1 MKKTTII
8 TLFMAFMSMNV
19 MSQSYMTWLLEE
31 QNWGDQE
38 AIVNMFDKWHK
49 DYNVTYKSGAFEL
62 IQLEANISDKTTHR
76 FNQYGD
82 INNWGS
88 VEESPEQ
95 GLAFFNTLFKANNLI
110 ADWTHHESGRALYS
124 DGNSFDNYPYRMF
137 YRMTIEDLDTYKDA
151 FKEFME
157 SKEIVD
163 IRGDRPPMMGQTV
176 SGVNDGKAYWSY
188 LGFLDREDFLR
199 VTETTQNTEAF
210 KKFISTVSDIRT
222 VEETRGETLVKSWK

>member
-1 MKKTTII
+1 MKKTTIL

-137 YRMTIEDLDTYKDA
+137 YLSLIHISEPT
-151 FKEFME
+151 
-157 SKEIVD
+157 
-163 IRGDRPPMMGQTV
+163 RP
-176 SGVNDGKAYWSY
+176 Y
-188 LGFLDREDFLR
+188 
-199 VTETTQNTEAF
+199 
-210 KKFISTVSDIRT
+210 
-222 VEETRGETLVKSWK
+222 